1 MDSPKDRANDPNRKS
16 AHDHTDAE
24 LLEKFN
30 DIHARLTAKPEL
42 TIERPFESRE
52 GSYGPDGKPISGG
65 NPRRSWSMPDG
76 K

>member
-1 MDSPKDRANDPNRKS
+1 MDSPKDRANDSNRKS

-30 DIHARLTAKPEL
+30 QIHARIKAQPVVKDFL
-42 TIERPFESRE
+42 SD
-52 GSYGPDGKPISGG
+52 GPDSP
-65 NPRRSWSMPDG
+65 RSWSMPDG